1 MSGLKHHNV
10 DLVARYEAL
19 RAHAL
24 GSASA
29 GWTPLGLAIL
39 RHRGMAAWMAA
50 EECTLLGRQDE
61 RPESDRHSQR
71 KATCAP
77 EPELVRLLANAALK
91 VIEGTSS

>member
-1 MSGLKHHNV
+1 MNRSKCPV

-24 GSASA
+24 GRAST

-50 EECTLLGRQDE
+50 EQRTLLGR
-61 RPESDRHSQR
+61 PHDRLEADQHSQQHTTS
-71 KATCAP
+71 AS
-77 EPELVRLLANAALK
+77 ESELVRLLAHAALQA
-91 VIEGTSS
+91 IEGTAS